1 MTSEEILKMT
11 YSDPFLEVSNHMT
24 PDMMLVLID
33 MLEDWVVN
41 DKPSITLV
49 EACFLTHNIGVA

>member
-1 MTSEEILKMT
+1 MT

-41 DKPSITLV
+41 DKPSITLI